1 MASPIRDLK
10 TSEQLEDTIVMIGG
24 KYGRTPSRDGD
35 APLDH
40 TKLTFL
46 HSVRNFRLTD
56 VSGRIAHGIL
66 A

>member
-1 MASPIRDLK
+1 
-10 TSEQLEDTIVMIGG
+10 MIGG
-24 KYGRTPSRDGD
+24 EFGRTPSRDGD

-40 TKLTFL
+40 TKLTVL
-46 HSVRNFRLTD
+46 HSVRNFCLTD